1 MLQGWGSLSANYANR
16 QTQPQRHTHTHTV
29 TCDSVR
35 AAVMLPSTGILIQ
48 RQRLC
53 NMLCTSDLCLY
64 VLLIILFIIVI
75 YHPPNPQCHLSA
87 VVSLSWVNKSP
98 AGILKQTHSRTLIT
112 AQSKKRQEGNWK
124 THKVMPESEGKWAA
138 GVLTGRLLSGVSL
151 PAHSFW
157 MHECKAVGKWSA
169 AVQRVEA
176 EVQINQDKLKHGEG
190 TVACLVILIRSEC
203 LTEVMRVFLQK
214 GNLLCWHSRAVLS
227 ARRRPAHI
235 TVRNGY
241 KEFGIIKAAKAA

>member
-1 MLQGWGSLSANYANR
+1 MSCSSSCSSL
-16 QTQPQRHTHTHTV
+16 
-29 TCDSVR
+29 
-35 AAVMLPSTGILIQ
+35 
-48 RQRLC
+48 
-53 NMLCTSDLCLY
+53 
-64 VLLIILFIIVI
+64 LFIT
-75 YHPPNPQCHLSA
+75 PPPPCHLSA
-87 VVSLSWVNKSP
+87 VVSLSRVNKSP

-157 MHECKAVGKWSA
+157 MHECKAVAKWSA

-190 TVACLVILIRSEC
+190 TVTCLLILIKSEC
-203 LTEVMRVFLQK
+203 LTEVLRVFLQK
-214 GNLLCWHSRAVLS
+214 GNLLCWHSRAAVCDETAS
-227 ARRRPAHI
+227 THHSEERVQRI
-235 TVRNGY
+235 CNY
-241 KEFGIIKAAKAA
+241 

>member
-16 QTQPQRHTHTHTV
+16 QTQPQRHTHTHSHLRLSACS
-29 TCDSVR
+29 CD
-35 AAVMLPSTGILIQ
+35 APFYWHFNPKAEIMQHALHLWPLPI
-48 RQRLC
+48 
-53 NMLCTSDLCLY
+53 CLAHHPLHHCY
-64 VLLIILFIIVI
+64 LSP
-75 YHPPNPQCHLSA
+75 PPNPQCHLSA